1 MILIDLQLLD
11 LRDGCAGTP
20 NICEVHIYAFPLF
33 SKVYIIYANLRLDLP
48 HSVTGVTSPFPAPP
62 GSIPGRVGWDHWAE
76 NTWHGHRGGIM
87 RVYARTVLSN
97 RI

>member
-1 MILIDLQLLD
+1 MVALVLQ
-11 LRDGCAGTP
+11 
-20 NICEVHIYAFPLF
+20 ICEVHDHICIPFVFKSIYH
-33 SKVYIIYANLRLDLP
+33 IYANLRLDLP

-62 GSIPGRVGWDHWAE
+62 GSIPGRAGWEHWAE